1 MYLSLEEKIL
11 GVYLNEQTNFDRRF
25 VLTEKRGPRST
36 LGYDDIVTY
45 NNTIL
50 YTDVLRPLL
59 HICTT
64 TNSNPCLNISLTF
77 PPPQRTILPLR
88 LSIIQAPKFRP
99 PIIDDEDETEL
110 HINESGIHPSPS
122 SLISQ
127 NKTTDYQSLI
137 ADPTTNPSHGSR
149 QTSLSNIWMLLL
161 GIFIGL
167 LLAGLS
173 FMIYYVIWN
182 KNQRKIKTQL
192 TSTKRIIP
200 AETPPLVNQRKIR
213 NGSKSKS
220 STQPSTDS
228 ASNNLLEST
237 TYSST
242 NGSSEWT
249 AVTTTSSSSYHPD
262 IVL

>member
-1 MYLSLEEKIL
+1 
-11 GVYLNEQTNFDRRF
+11 
-25 VLTEKRGPRST
+25 
-36 LGYDDIVTY
+36 
-45 NNTIL
+45 
-50 YTDVLRPLL
+50 
-59 HICTT
+59 
-64 TNSNPCLNISLTF
+64 
-77 PPPQRTILPLR
+77 
-88 LSIIQAPKFRP
+88 
-99 PIIDDEDETEL
+99 
-110 HINESGIHPSPS
+110 
-122 SLISQ
+122 
-127 NKTTDYQSLI
+127 
-137 ADPTTNPSHGSR
+137 
-149 QTSLSNIWMLLL
+149 
-161 GIFIGL
+161 
-167 LLAGLS
+167 
-173 FMIYYVIWN
+173 MIYYVIWN

-249 AVTTTSSSSYHPD
+249 AVTTTTSSSSYHPD